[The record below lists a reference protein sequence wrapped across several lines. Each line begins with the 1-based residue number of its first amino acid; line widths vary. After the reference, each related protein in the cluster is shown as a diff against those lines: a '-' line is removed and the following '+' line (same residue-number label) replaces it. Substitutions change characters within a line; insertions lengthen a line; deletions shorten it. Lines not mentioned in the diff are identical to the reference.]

1 MNFFLGAMLFEDV
14 GITVIE
20 GASDM
25 IRNRTVLESAA
36 GLLASEG
43 TTWARSDPF
52 STRWIGISALCRSG

>member
-25 IRNRTVLESAA
+25 IRSRTVLESAA

-43 TTWARSDPF
+43 DHMGAVRSVLYKMDRDQCSF
-52 STRWIGISALCRSG
+52 RSG